1 MTVLPQCPTCNQ
13 PLSAHAW
20 KAGDRRF
27 YCNEFCA
34 SDGEAVAPEAIRTA
48 RAPTAAAESRAA

>member
-13 PLSAHAW
+13 PLPTHAW
-20 KAGDRRF
+20 KGGDRRF

-34 SDGEAVAPEAIRTA
+34 SDGEAVTPEAMGSS
-48 RAPTAAAESRAA
+48 RAAAAAAESRAG